1 MNTSRTCSNRRELKS
16 FWRIRSSS
24 CLNMIVCKRVDGYPS
39 VVFGDEDYLAEY
51 LHELARSILVAPA
64 DGTEIKLE
72 VRHELVVNLPQGDV
86 RHFIFHFHKFFQ
98 PAVSPVIFH
107 QRSRSLADAVQF
119 GSVLCCLTSYPRNA
133 LRTFSAVTNESRDS
147 TYR

>member
-1 MNTSRTCSNRRELKS
+1 MVIHPLFLAMRTIL
-16 FWRIRSSS
+16 
-24 CLNMIVCKRVDGYPS
+24 
-39 VVFGDEDYLAEY
+39 VFGDEDYLAEY

-119 GSVLCCLTSYPRNA
+119 GSVLIML
-133 LRTFSAVTNESRDS
+133 LE
-147 TYR
+147 